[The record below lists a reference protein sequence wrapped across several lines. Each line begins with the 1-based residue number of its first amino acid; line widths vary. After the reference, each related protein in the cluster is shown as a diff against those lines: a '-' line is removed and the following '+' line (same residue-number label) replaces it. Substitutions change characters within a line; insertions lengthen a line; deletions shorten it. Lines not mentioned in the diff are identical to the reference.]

1 MTEPPW
7 ATVEAPQSIIA
18 PSAAL
23 WVKVADYIHG
33 PRKLKIVA
41 TGTWN
46 FDLGRPCG
54 PDGEPSEGFA
64 DSNAH
69 HGALKGCLIAKIG
82 GSAGDNPAS
91 DKLFAIGS
99 FAIINIGD
107 AAGTLF
113 VGMNDAPVNCR
124 NHSGGLTIAI
134 WDAP

>member
-54 PDGEPSEGFA
+54 PDGEPSEG
-64 DSNAH
+64 
-69 HGALKGCLIAKIG
+69 CLIAKIG

-124 NHSGGLTIAI
+124 NHSGSLTIAI